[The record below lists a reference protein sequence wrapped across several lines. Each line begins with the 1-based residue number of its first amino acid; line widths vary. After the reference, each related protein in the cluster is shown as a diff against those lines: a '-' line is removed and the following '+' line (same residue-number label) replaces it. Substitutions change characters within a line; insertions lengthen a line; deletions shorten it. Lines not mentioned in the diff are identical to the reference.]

1 MINIDK
7 DSEMDTVRKMKNI
20 VPEYYSQ
27 NSRFNE
33 LDKDYTDVSNDNKRS
48 QESPYL
54 DERGNSNKLLDD
66 LNGA

>member
-7 DSEMDTVRKMKNI
+7 DSEMDTVRKMKHI
-20 VPEYYSQ
+20 VPEYQSQ

-33 LDKDYTDVSNDNKRS
+33 LDKDYTDVSDDKKRA
-48 QESPYL
+48 QELPYL
-54 DERGNSNKLLDD
+54 DEREDSSTLLDD